1 MTDNT
6 LTIDPATL
14 PRTITDYLRAHRA
27 RDTVT
32 AITCFT
38 NDATVIDDGKTYH
51 GTAGIRTWLD
61 RSAGEYT
68 YTIELT
74 GAEKIDEQHYNA
86 INHLE
91 GDFPGGVV
99 DLHFRFTLRDERIA
113 RLVIEA

>member
-6 LTIDPATL
+6 QTIDLTEL
-14 PRTITDYLRAHRA
+14 PRTIADYLAAHRA
-27 RDTVT
+27 RDADT
-32 AITCFT
+32 AISYFT
-38 NDATVIDDGKTYH
+38 SDAAVTDDGKTYH
-51 GTAGIRTWLD
+51 GTAGIHTWLD
-61 RSAGEYT
+61 RSAREYT

-74 GAEKIDEQHYNA
+74 GAEKIDDEHYTA

-99 DLHFRFTLRDERIA
+99 DLHFRFTLRDGRIA

>member
-6 LTIDPATL
+6 QTIDLTEL
-14 PRTITDYLRAHRA
+14 PRTIADYLTAHRT
-27 RDTVT
+27 RDADT

-38 NDATVIDDGKTYH
+38 NDAAVIDDGKTYQ
-51 GTAGIRTWLD
+51 GTADIHTWLD

-68 YTIELT
+68 YTIELI
-74 GAEKIDEQHYNA
+74 GAEKIDDQHYTA

-99 DLHFRFTLRDERIA
+99 DLHFGFTLRGGRVA